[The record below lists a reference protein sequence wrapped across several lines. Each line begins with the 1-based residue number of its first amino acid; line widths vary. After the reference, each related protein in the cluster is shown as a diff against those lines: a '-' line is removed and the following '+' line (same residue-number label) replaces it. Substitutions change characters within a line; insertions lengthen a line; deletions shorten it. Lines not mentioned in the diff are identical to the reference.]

1 MTGLEA
7 WHIIAP
13 ILGAQLKNDNNF
25 DKLDEAY
32 VVTFCALTDY
42 DKKKEEKHD

>member
-7 WHIIAP
+7 WNIIAP
-13 ILGAQLKNDNNF
+13 IIGERLKNDNQF

-42 DKKKEEKHD
+42 DIKKGEKHD